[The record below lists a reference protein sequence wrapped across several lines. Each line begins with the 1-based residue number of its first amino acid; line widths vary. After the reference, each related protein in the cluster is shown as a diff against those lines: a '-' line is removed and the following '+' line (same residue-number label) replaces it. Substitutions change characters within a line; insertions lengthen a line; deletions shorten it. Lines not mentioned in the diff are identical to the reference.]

1 MNDRARPRRR
11 LAWYDPVGTVCKWTY
26 GVGVVATLGLLGQLV
41 RLEHHHNA
49 VPNPPPA
56 SVPDLPAEE

>member
-1 MNDRARPRRR
+1 MRGRAQPRRR
-11 LAWYDPVGTVCKWTY
+11 LVWYDPVGTVCKWTY

-49 VPNPPPA
+49 LPSPPPT

>member
-1 MNDRARPRRR
+1 M
-11 LAWYDPVGTVCKWTY
+11 CKWTY

-49 VPNPPPA
+49 LPSTPPA
-56 SVPDLPAEE
+56 SVPDFPPEE